1 MSVEIEV
8 YYHTD
13 QTRNL
18 EKMDMDFH
26 ITDCEI
32 RVITLCNIVGFAPA
46 VEKDGFTYGKIYT
59 GAGEFSTPLKYEE
72 LKKLFK

>member
-1 MSVEIEV
+1 MGVEVEI

-32 RVITLCNIVGFAPA
+32 RTITLLNIVGFAPA
-46 VEKDGFTYGKIYT
+46 VEEDKFAYSKIYT
-59 GAGEFSTPLKYEE
+59 AAGEFSTPLKYEE

>member
-18 EKMDMDFH
+18 KKMDMNFH
-26 ITDCEI
+26 ITDCETRTI
-32 RVITLCNIVGFAPA
+32 TSGLLDAVNIACIDSMSVITL
-46 VEKDGFTYGKIYT
+46 
-59 GAGEFSTPLKYEE
+59 
-72 LKKLFK
+72 

>member
-18 EKMDMDFH
+18 EKMGMDFS

-32 RVITLCNIVGFAPA
+32 RVMTFCNIVGFAPA
-46 VEKDGFTYGKIYT
+46 VEEDGFTYGRIFTAT
-59 GAGEFSTPLKYEE
+59 GDFSTPLKYEE